1 MMLLVSYACTDHR
14 EHTATC
20 FYTRRV
26 CAYTQTRRGLGR
38 RVHRKSPPH
47 IYIHIYLSIYMIM
60 YAGMRARNK
69 RKSGE
74 LFEAACVER
83 RRA

>member
-26 CAYTQTRRGLGR
+26 CAYTQTRRVLGR
-38 RVHRKSPPH
+38 RVHRQSPPH
-47 IYIHIYLSIYMIM
+47 IYIHIYIYICMLM
-60 YAGMRARNK
+60 YMGMRARHK

-74 LFEAACVER
+74 LFEAAGVEGG
-83 RRA
+83 RA